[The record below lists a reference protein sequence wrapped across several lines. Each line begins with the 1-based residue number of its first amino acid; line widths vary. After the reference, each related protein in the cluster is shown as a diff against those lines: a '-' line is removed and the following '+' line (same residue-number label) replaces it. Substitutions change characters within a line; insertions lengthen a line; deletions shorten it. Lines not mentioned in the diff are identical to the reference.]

1 MQLTE
6 SKINGQRHSGGIGK
20 ISASGM
26 GKVLYCFCQNLFVCD
41 NAFSLR
47 CASTYSLKSGK
58 TVPGASGKERVHGCE
73 ALVILE
79 TPAGIYVAN
88 YDQKTSTIS
97 AWLSYKGE
105 QAILVRSAPI
115 NENNALKNQLISP
128 ILLGKVNSVNIE
140 CKIRRDR

>member
-1 MQLTE
+1 MMLWPPLLLRLISGLPQARMELEDSIFSTKEKANLLNLPTCLSLQDSPFDDIIELSQLMEWREIKSLLVHSSMQW
-6 SKINGQRHSGGIGK
+6 
-20 ISASGM
+20 
-26 GKVLYCFCQNLFVCD
+26 CF
-41 NAFSLR
+41 
-47 CASTYSLKSGK
+47 
-58 TVPGASGKERVHGCE
+58 
-73 ALVILE
+73 
-79 TPAGIYVAN
+79 IYLAN

-115 NENNALKNQLISP
+115 NVNNVLKNQLISP